1 MEVPELRS
9 ACQNYI
15 TTTTAQ
21 PKRIEE
27 EELAPSV
34 NIDSALKKASQAD
47 NADEEDRIR
56 VETKMSLD
64 QCLRSNLQL
73 YVLESSTY
81 NSHNLSAAWR
91 DSTFGAAEIS
101 QDFVYFVSITMSC
114 ARFRT

>member
-15 TTTTAQ
+15 SITTAQ

-81 NSHNLSAAWR
+81 NSHNLSATWR
-91 DSTFGAAEIS
+91 ESKLAMIS
-101 QDFVYFVSITMSC
+101 QDFVYFVSRTISC